1 MNNDIKLKEVFWV
14 NPVYTVTLS
23 DFVYYFADKFYYCPM
38 KIKTNKVYM
47 KYIQKSYHLL
57 F

>member
-23 DFVYYFADKFYYCPM
+23 DFVCYFADKFYF
-38 KIKTNKVYM
+38 TV
-47 KYIQKSYHLL
+47 Q
-57 F
+57 